1 MTHWER
7 MIVCKYV
14 FSVAA
19 SLCRP
24 PSSTLPLFCWSL
36 PISAVPLVGD
46 GGHVYGVICAL
57 KKRLAPGSLLAC
69 NAGSHSLIP
78 SSTICIHNVLF
89 LEGLEIELSRQTV
102 CSLFFVCLLFF
113 TFLPVS
119 PGADVEWIVW
129 AVYIMKLGLLMWDC
143 CLALH
148 SSEREHWRW
157 WVPLEFLH
165 SVTLCLLWS
174 CVLGWSRLWN
184 VVIC

>member
-165 SVTLCLLWS
+165 LLHSVC
-174 CVLGWSRLWN
+174 CDHVF
-184 VVIC
+184 

>member
-1 MTHWER
+1 MDL
-7 MIVCKYV
+7 CK
-14 FSVAA
+14 A
-19 SLCRP
+19 SSSEIDDSLRENDSLQTCLLCRCISL
-24 PSSTLPLFCWSL
+24 PSSLLYTPSLLLITSHFCCATRWWWRACL
-36 PISAVPLVGD
+36 RCD
-46 GGHVYGVICAL
+46 CAL

-165 SVTLCLLWS
+165 LLHSVC
-174 CVLGWSRLWN
+174 CDHVF
-184 VVIC
+184 